1 MLQRI
6 GLKLRF
12 THSCSAANSSVLY
25 PGDHVY
31 SIKVGLQI
39 LNLSVMFDLNL
50 LNQIVELTLGSI
62 DLCRD

>member
-6 GLKLRF
+6 GLKLR
-12 THSCSAANSSVLY
+12 CSAANSSVLY
-25 PGDHVY
+25 PGDHVD